1 MFKMAKYY
9 MFLKLYRNAKRNVLL
24 VLLSIILFIVS
35 AFVFAD
41 LMVMA
46 QGNEKY
52 TFLMAKWVLLLSILA
67 AIVWNTSV
75 ALKKVRQS
83 FSIESKQIVK
93 DVRKEKLLSK
103 ERLHSKQDLI
113 LKKYRNT
120 K

>member
-9 MFLKLYRNAKRNVLL
+9 MFLKLYRDAKRNVLL

-35 AFVFAD
+35 VFVFAD
-41 LMVMA
+41 LMAMA

-52 TFLMAKWVLLLSILA
+52 TFLMSKWVLLLSILA
-67 AIVWNTSV
+67 AIVWNTKV
-75 ALKKVRQS
+75 ALKKIRHP
-83 FSIESKQIVK
+83 FSKGNKHMVK
-93 DVRKEKLLSK
+93 DVRKEKLLAK
-103 ERLHSKQDLI
+103 ERLQSKQDLI